1 MIIRRAAEADLDSIV
16 LLAQNIFESEQ
27 GIPRT
32 LTYIPPEKQPRW
44 WCAESEGR
52 IAATVVAYAEN
63 GVWHMGRLTVAE
75 ELRGQQVATRLL
87 RFALQDLFAGDVE
100 ELEMEARLA
109 AVHILLKFGAE
120 ITGPA
125 FPFYKGT
132 VTPVRLTKSKFLASA
147 AE

>member
-1 MIIRRAAEADLDSIV
+1 MIIRRAAEADLDSIL

-32 LTYIPPEKQPRW
+32 LTDIPPEKQPRW
-44 WCAESEGR
+44 WCAELDGR
-52 IAATVVAYAEN
+52 IVGTVVAYSES

-75 ELRGQQVATRLL
+75 ELRGQQTATRLL
-87 RFALQDLFAGDVE
+87 RFALQDLFSGDVE
-100 ELEMEARLA
+100 ELQMEARLA
-109 AVHILLKFGAE
+109 AVHILMKFGAE

-132 VTPVRLTKSKFLASA
+132 VTPVRLTKSSFLASDA
-147 AE
+147 G

>member
-1 MIIRRAAEADLDSIV
+1 MIIRRAAEADLDSIM
-16 LLAQNIFESEQ
+16 LLAQDIFESEQ

-44 WCAESEGR
+44 WCVEQDGK
-52 IAATVVAYAEN
+52 IAATVVAYSEN

-87 RFALQDLFAGDVE
+87 HFALQDLFSREAE
-100 ELEMEARLA
+100 ELEMEARLP

-132 VTPVRLTKSKFLASA
+132 VTPVRLKKSSFLASA